1 MDLTTLYTIGVVLT
15 VVGIITTVIAVILLS
30 ASRAGEGNRVK
41 GGGVILFGPFPIIFG
56 TDKQSLKIAI
66 VLAIVLMIIALIATL
81 VFYFM
86 LR

>member
-1 MDLTTLYTIGVVLT
+1 VVLT